1 MDAEQNQ
8 VQTGKFYTS
17 ARKIPQLI
25 GVTPTGEKIPG
36 GPYTVTQFAL
46 GILVLVLGF
55 VTRPIWGS
63 GDIFS
68 EILILLFVT
77 AGVIYGAG
85 KMPRT
90 RRSPLNLTNCAM
102 SLFSRPATGKYRGR
116 KLPNGYGQNK
126 INGKKRA
133 KTQQVTGN
141 RKNAVA
147 SSDAGEVANSKDT
160 TEPAQIYSGLD
171 RLMADLTTAR

>member
-68 EILILLFVT
+68 EILILLAVT
-77 AGVIYGAG
+77 VGVIYGAG

-90 RRSPLNLTNCAM
+90 RRSPLNLMNCTM
-102 SLFSRPATGKYRGR
+102 SLFGRPVTGKYRGR
-116 KLPNGYGQNK
+116 KLPNGYGQRK
-126 INGKKRA
+126 INGKKPA
-133 KTQQVTGN
+133 KSQQLTFD
-141 RKNAVA
+141 RKSGTELAT
-147 SSDAGEVANSKDT
+147 AGEVTSSENT
-160 TEPAQIYSGLD
+160 TDPTQICSGLD

>member
-1 MDAEQNQ
+1 MSTEHDQ

-55 VTRPIWGS
+55 MTRPIWGS

-77 AGVIYGAG
+77 VGVIYGAG

-90 RRSPLNLTNCAM
+90 RRSPLNLMNCAM
-102 SLFSRPATGKYRGR
+102 SLFTRPATGKYRGR
-116 KLPNGYGQNK
+116 KLPSGYGQSK
-126 INGKKRA
+126 INAKKRIKA
-133 KTQQVTGN
+133 
-141 RKNAVA
+141 R
-147 SSDAGEVANSKDT
+147 EVAGKNETGTGAAGSDDLNGDDT
-160 TEPAQIYSGLD
+160 AAEPAYICSGLD